1 MTLFNLNKEHEC
13 VVIEMGMSGFNEIK
27 YLVDIVNPKIAVI
40 SNIGLSHVEKLGSQ
54 EGILKA
60 KMEITSNFDETNTLI
75 VNGDDKF
82 LSTLKE
88 KNMHIS

>member
-13 VVIEMGMSGFNEIK
+13 AVIEMGMSGFNEIK

-54 EGILKA
+54 E
-60 KMEITSNFDETNTLI
+60 EF
-75 VNGDDKF
+75 
-82 LSTLKE
+82 
-88 KNMHIS
+88 